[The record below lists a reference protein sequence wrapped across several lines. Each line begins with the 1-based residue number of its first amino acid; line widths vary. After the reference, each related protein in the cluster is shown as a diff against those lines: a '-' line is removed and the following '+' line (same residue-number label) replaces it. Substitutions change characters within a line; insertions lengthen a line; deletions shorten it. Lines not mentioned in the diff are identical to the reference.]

1 MNLPQYMDIAFPCLF
16 FWQIM
21 RDRAREEGQQETNAL
36 RVYLGNVEAAAASLV
51 TRIQELQHLLA
62 LCEMCLHF
70 TVNFVGCL

>member
-1 MNLPQYMDIAFPCLF
+1 
-16 FWQIM
+16 M

-70 TVNFVGCL
+70 TAQLRWVSVEHIIFFCIAAS